1 MKKTLG
7 HLLEE
12 LKELHYEQEQVI
24 AKIEDILGD
33 DDDLYLEE
41 EDII

>member
-1 MKKTLG
+1 MRKTLG

-12 LKELHYEQEQVI
+12 LKELQYEQEQI
-24 AKIEDILGD
+24 ISKIEDILD
-33 DDDLYLEE
+33 NDDDLYLDE